1 MNDREGRQLA
11 GTPGSM
17 ERLEALGIVLPM
29 LASPVNAYVDAVL
42 DEGLLYLSGKGPR
55 RPDGTRRSGKVG
67 ADVSVEEAREDARI
81 TGVNLL
87 AAIVGAVGSLERV
100 ERVVKVLGLVNAV
113 PEFTEHPRVI
123 DAFSELMLDV
133 FGDRGRHAR
142 SAIGVGSL
150 PNGMTVEI
158 EMIVR
163 VRP

>member
-1 MNDREGRQLA
+1 MTDAKGRQLA
-11 GTPGSM
+11 GAPGSA
-17 ERLEALGIVLPM
+17 ERLEALGINLPT

-42 DEGLLYLSGKGPR
+42 DDGLLYLSGKGPR
-55 RPDGTRRSGKVG
+55 RADGTRRAGKVG
-67 ADVSVEEAREDARI
+67 GDVTLEEAREDARI

-87 AAIVGAVGSLERV
+87 AAIAGAVGSLEKV

-113 PEFTEHPRVI
+113 PDFGEHPKVI
-123 DAFSELMLDV
+123 DAFSELMLEV
-133 FGDRGRHAR
+133 FDEKGRHAR

-163 VRP
+163 VRQ

>member
-1 MNDREGRQLA
+1 MTDREDRQLA
-11 GTPGSM
+11 GAPGSA
-17 ERLEALGIVLPM
+17 ERLAALGIELPV

-55 RPDGTRRSGKVG
+55 RPDGTRRVGKVG
-67 ADVSVEEAREDARI
+67 DDVTVGEAREDARI

-87 AAIVGAVGSLERV
+87 AAIVGAVGSLEKV

-113 PEFTEHPRVI
+113 PDFAEHPQVI

-133 FGDRGRHAR
+133 LDDRGRHAR

-163 VRP
+163 VRQ